1 MSDFDFSTRTKTFS
15 CESIVELL
23 YCGGNYSYY
32 FINAKSS
39 LHCVGKLHELHLFD
53 GYIYF
58 LEHFLLKL
66 IDCNDQEIVP
76 RSMAKDVEIFLL
88 IHITRTL

>member
-1 MSDFDFSTRTKTFS
+1 MSDFDFSTRTKIFS

-23 YCGGNYSYY
+23 YCGDNYSYY

-39 LHCVGKLHELHLFD
+39 LHCVGKLDELHLFD

-58 LEHFLLKL
+58 LEHLLKVDRL
-66 IDCNDQEIVP
+66 Q
-76 RSMAKDVEIFLL
+76 
-88 IHITRTL
+88 